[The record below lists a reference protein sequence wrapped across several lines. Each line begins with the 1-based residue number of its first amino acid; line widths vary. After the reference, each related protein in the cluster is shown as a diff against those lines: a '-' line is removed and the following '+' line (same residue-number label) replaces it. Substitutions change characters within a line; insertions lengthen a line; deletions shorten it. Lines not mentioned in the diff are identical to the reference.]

1 MTAFFTRLGV
11 FLLWALHWLPLSL
24 QAMIGDL
31 VGWLAYFLTSRRRR
45 VAQRN
50 LELCFPEMSGP
61 EIRRLV
67 RRNFQASVRAVLE
80 HGLLIWAS
88 GERLRR
94 IIRVEGQ
101 EHLDDNMGE
110 PLILLAP
117 HFIGLDMAGARLAMM
132 ERMASSYAPMRNSI
146 ANHYIWYLR
155 SRFNQP
161 ELVSRHDGIRSVIK
175 IIRSGLPF
183 YYLPDQDSGRR
194 EAIFVP
200 FFGIPAATLPALS
213 RLAKL
218 TGAKVVPVVAR
229 QLPGG
234 QGYLVKFY
242 PAWENYPCGDV
253 EADTRRMNAF
263 IEDRIREMPEQ
274 YLWTHRRFKTRPEG
288 EPGFY

>member
-1 MTAFFTRLGV
+1 MTAFLTRLGV

-24 QAMIGDL
+24 QAMIGNL
-31 VGWLAYFLTSRRRR
+31 VGWLAYFLTSRRRK

-50 LELCFPEMSGP
+50 LELCFPEMSGA

-67 RRNFQASVRAVLE
+67 RRNIQASVRAVLE

-117 HFIGLDMAGARLAMM
+117 HFIGLDMAGSRLAMM
-132 ERMASSYAPMRNSI
+132 DRMASFYAPVRNSI
-146 ANHYIWYLR
+146 ANHYMWHVR

-161 ELVSRHDGIRSVIK
+161 VLVSRHEGIRSLIK
-175 IIRSGLPF
+175 TIRSGLPF
-183 YYLPDQDSGRR
+183 YYLPDQDFGRR

-200 FFGIPAATLPALS
+200 FFGIPAATVPALS

-229 QLPGG
+229 QFPGG

-288 EPGFY
+288 EPGLY

>member
-31 VGWLAYFLTSRRRR
+31 VGWLAYFLTSRRRK

-132 ERMASSYAPMRNSI
+132 DTDGLILCAGAQFHRQSLHVGTCAVVSTSRN
-146 ANHYIWYLR
+146 W
-155 SRFNQP
+155 SRGMM
-161 ELVSRHDGIRSVIK
+161 E
-175 IIRSGLPF
+175 
-183 YYLPDQDSGRR
+183 
-194 EAIFVP
+194 FVP
-200 FFGIPAATLPALS
+200 
-213 RLAKL
+213 
-218 TGAKVVPVVAR
+218 
-229 QLPGG
+229 
-234 QGYLVKFY
+234 
-242 PAWENYPCGDV
+242 
-253 EADTRRMNAF
+253 
-263 IEDRIREMPEQ
+263 
-274 YLWTHRRFKTRPEG
+274 
-288 EPGFY
+288 